1 MLQKKVKI
9 IDELKIIIRDLHQQK
24 KKVVLAN
31 GVFDL
36 LHVGHIR
43 YLQSAKTYG
52 DILIVALNSDSSTK
66 LNKGN
71 NRPITPELER
81 AELLSA
87 ISVIDFIVIFSE
99 KDVKKILLELKP
111 DYQAKGKDYTVDSV
125 PEKEIVESYGG
136 KVIITG
142 DEKNHSSSEIIKKLH
157 NGCI

>member
-1 MLQKKVKI
+1 MLQKKIKT
-9 IDELKIIIRDLHQQK
+9 IDELKIIIRDLHQQNK
-24 KKVVLAN
+24 KAVLAN

-66 LNKGN
+66 LNKGD

-81 AELLSA
+81 AEILSA
-87 ISVIDFIVIFSE
+87 ISVIDYIVIFFE
-99 KDVKKILLELKP
+99 KDVKKTLLELKP

-142 DEKNHSSSEIIKKLH
+142 DEKNHSSSELIKKLLT
-157 NGCI
+157 